1 MAILWR
7 NIINVTSEYFNL
19 KLTQALYCLSL
30 LSKWIIQLPRDLSV
44 AGASLLQMAG
54 IWPLNRARDT
64 SSNSLLIPT
73 SPARAWKIKANIYE

>member
-54 IWPLNRARDT
+54 I
-64 SSNSLLIPT
+64 
-73 SPARAWKIKANIYE
+73 